1 MDIEAFLICD
11 SATDQFGKLNILGA
25 FDAIAAHNV
34 PVVHPQFSVALRIRF
49 RKSESA
55 NHPFRI
61 NLVDADGKPVLPR
74 PFDGNVNVQLRE
86 TDEFAVVNL
95 IVNLRDTRFEKFGR
109 YSVDLTMDGKQR
121 GALPLFVKQVQREPE
136 RG

>member
-1 MDIEAFLICD
+1 MDIEAFLLCD

-25 FDAIAAHNV
+25 FDAIAAPKL

-61 NLVDADGKPVLPR
+61 NLVDADGKPVVNR
-74 PFDGNVNVQLRE
+74 PFDGNVSVEIRE
-86 TDEFAVVNL
+86 PDEFAVVNL
-95 IVNLRDTRFEKFGR
+95 IVNLRDIKFEKFGR

-121 GALPLFVKQVQREPE
+121 GSLPLFVKQVE
-136 RG
+136 RHP